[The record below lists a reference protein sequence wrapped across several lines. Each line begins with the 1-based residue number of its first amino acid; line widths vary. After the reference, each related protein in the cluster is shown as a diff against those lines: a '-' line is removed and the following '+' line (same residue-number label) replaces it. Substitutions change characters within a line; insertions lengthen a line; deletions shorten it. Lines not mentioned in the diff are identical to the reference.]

1 MKVDLITYTPDPE
14 KLIAGSAKLCYSTS
28 NIEDLMNNLDR
39 DEIERF
45 ISMLATIGHES
56 PFEHISFT
64 FGIEGVSR
72 SLTHQLVRHRIGSS
86 YSQKSQRYVREGSF
100 EYIIPPHID
109 DIPQARK
116 IYIKAMEDAQSTYD
130 KLANQLFE
138 EHYKYYLSKGKA
150 ENIARNAAEKQSIE
164 DARYVLPNSCE
175 TKIVV
180 TMNARALFNF
190 FNKRC
195 CNRAQWEIRELA
207 MQMLKLVINVAP
219 NIFKNVGPGCI
230 TGVCKEG
237 SMSCGEMK
245 TVRGTFKALYNSEK
259 QTIA

>member
-1 MKVDLITYTPDPE
+1 MKVNLITYTPEPE
-14 KLIAGSAKLCYSTS
+14 KVIAGAAKLCYSKS
-28 NIEDLMNNLDR
+28 KIEELMNNLGR

-45 ISMLATIGHES
+45 ISMLATVGHES

-109 DIPQARK
+109 SIPEATK
-116 IYIKAMEDAQSTYD
+116 IYKKAMEDAQNTYD
-130 KLANQLFE
+130 ELAKQLFE
-138 EHYKYYLSKGKA
+138 KHYKYYLSKGKT
-150 ENIARNAAEKQSIE
+150 EESARNAAEKKSIE

-207 MQMLKLVINVAP
+207 IEMLKLVINVAP
-219 NIFKNVGPGCI
+219 NVFKMAGPNCI
-230 TGVCKEG
+230 IGECKEG
-237 SMSCGEMK
+237 SMSCGNME
-245 TVRGTFKALYNSEK
+245 TVREKFKALYNREE
-259 QTIA
+259 

>member
-14 KLIAGSAKLCYSTS
+14 KVIAGSAKLCYSTS
-28 NIEDLMNNLDR
+28 NIEELMSNLNR
-39 DEIERF
+39 NEIERF
-45 ISMLATIGHES
+45 ISMLASIGHES

-64 FGIEGVSR
+64 FAIEGVSR

-100 EYIIPPHID
+100 DYIIPPHID
-109 DIPQARK
+109 SIPQARN
-116 IYIKAMEDAQSTYD
+116 IYLKAMEDAQRTYD
-130 KLANQLFE
+130 ELANKLFKK
-138 EHYKYYLSKGKA
+138 HYKHYLSQGKT
-150 ENIARNAAEKQSIE
+150 ENAAKNAAEKQSIE

-175 TKIVV
+175 TKIIV

-207 MQMLKLVINVAP
+207 MEMLKLVINVAP
-219 NIFKNVGPGCI
+219 NVFKAAGPSCI
-230 TGVCKEG
+230 TGECKEG

-245 TVRGTFKALYNSEK
+245 TVRESFRALGE
-259 QTIA
+259 IEV